1 MSAEAEKTVSNAFLT
16 FLHTL
21 EDKPFPSETTEVVA
35 KPKDIFLLSVTFHF
49 VKT

>member
-1 MSAEAEKTVSNAFLT
+1 MSAEAEETDNTEFLT
-16 FLHTL
+16 FLHTP
-21 EDKPFPSETTEVVA
+21 EDKPIPSEVVA